1 MHEGFMIRSRKSQA
15 LWAISLAVILV
26 LHVLFLMPFT
36 LYTGNPEE
44 FAIFLPN
51 ILKHYALVGVTLISV
66 LGLLGA
72 ALPQSAFRAYSVF
85 LAAICSL
92 LWIQGNIL
100 VWDYG
105 LMDGRAI
112 DWAEATWRGWLDSA
126 LWIGVLLGVFLFRR
140 RLEKPILY
148 VAVATF
154 VLPLTA
160 SVILGIQN
168 ASDLRAKSAESPSA
182 DAIKEVYRFS
192 SKQNV
197 LHIIMDGFQSDVFEE
212 LLNEEGEGRRLASA
226 LEGFVFFKENI
237 GAFRL
242 THMSIPAIL
251 SGKIYRNHIPRHD
264 FLEEGVGGKTIV
276 NAAYD
281 AGYEVDLV
289 FPLSLFEIYMRS
301 KHTNAYAVPRTDHL
315 SARDYELD
323 ESAKLIDLSVFRM
336 APHFLK
342 EYVYNDQLWLFQS
355 FLVDSGYKRL
365 RFFAHNAFL
374 RRLRDNMTA
383 DRPAPVYKLLHLM
396 LSHYPM
402 VANENCEYAGRVLK
416 RTRATVKVQA
426 RCSLGNVVRLLEGM
440 KELGVYDDALIVL
453 MADHGAGVPPRG
465 LRGYVTAGGKRVIMD
480 KKTVAMALPV
490 LAIKRPGV
498 TGPFEVSPAPSA
510 ITDTPATIASVLGL
524 KEQFD
529 GRSVFS
535 LRPDAR
541 RERRYHHY
549 RYVRS
554 EWTAEYLNP
563 IEEFIINGSALD
575 SRAWRRGDR
584 FHPKGAVNAR

>member
-1 MHEGFMIRSRKSQA
+1 MIRSRKSQA
-15 LWAISLAVILV
+15 LWAIGLAAILV
-26 LHVLFLMPFT
+26 LHFLFLMPIT
-36 LYTGNPEE
+36 LYTGNLEE
-44 FAIFLPN
+44 FAISLPN
-51 ILKHYALVGVTLISV
+51 ILKHYALVGVTLIAV

-72 ALPQSAFRAYSVF
+72 ALPQSSFQTYSVI

-92 LWIQGNIL
+92 LWLQGNIL

-126 LWIGVLLGVFLFRR
+126 LWIGVLLAAFLFRR

-154 VLPLTA
+154 ALPLTA
-160 SVILGIQN
+160 SIILGIQN
-168 ASDLRAKSAESPSA
+168 ASDLSAKSADSPSA

-197 LHIIMDGFQSDVFEE
+197 LHIIMDGFQSDVFDEI
-212 LLNEEGEGRRLASA
+212 LNEKGEGKRLASA

-242 THMSIPAIL
+242 THMAIPAIL

-276 NAAYD
+276 NAAHD

-289 FPLSLFEIYMRS
+289 FPPSLFEIYTRS
-301 KHTNAYAVPRTDHL
+301 KHTTAYAVPAATHV
-315 SARDYELD
+315 SAREYELD
-323 ESAKLIDLSVFRM
+323 DSAKLLDLSLFRL

-342 EYVYNDQLWLFQS
+342 EYVYNDQLWLLQS

-374 RRLRDNMTA
+374 RQLRDNMTA
-383 DRPAPVYKLLHLM
+383 DRTAPVYKLLHLM
-396 LSHYPM
+396 LSHNPM

-416 RTRATVKVQA
+416 TERATVKVQA

-440 KELGVYDDALIVL
+440 KDLDIYDDALIVL
-453 MADHGAGVPPRG
+453 MADHGAFVPPAG
-465 LRGYVTAGGKRVIMD
+465 LRGYVTAGGRRLIMD
-480 KKTVAMALPV
+480 ATTVAMALPV

-498 TGPFEVSPAPSA
+498 TGPLEVSLAPSA

-529 GRSVFS
+529 GRSVFD
-535 LRPDAR
+535 LRPDEQ
-541 RERRYHHY
+541 RERRHYSY

-554 EWTAEYLNP
+554 EWTDEYLNP
-563 IEEFIINGSALD
+563 IQEFIINGSALD

-584 FHPKGAVNAR
+584 FYPKGVVNPR